1 MYYYKFTDKGMASR
15 LKAMHD
21 ARNALA
27 RKDIRKLH
35 VKLQPGNSK
44 TGRSCWT
51 VSLLP
56 VIDCGKG
63 CHVCKNSCYDLRNDC
78 RFDATIKDRA
88 KNSIIHK
95 EDPQRYW
102 TEIDMLVKANYA
114 EQVRINVGGDLTDE
128 DFAYVAKLGR
138 QNKQTDFLFFT
149 KNYDGINTFLDHHR
163 FPKNVKPILSAWPG
177 LELKNPHNLPVS
189 HVLFPDGTTTAPEFG
204 AYFCQ
209 GNCSKCHF
217 EREGCWVLKK
227 GENVLFEAH

>member
-1 MYYYKFTDKGMASR
+1 M
-15 LKAMHD
+15 
-21 ARNALA
+21 
-27 RKDIRKLH
+27 
-35 VKLQPGNSK
+35 
-44 TGRSCWT
+44 
-51 VSLLP
+51 
-56 VIDCGKG
+56 
-63 CHVCKNSCYDLRNDC
+63 
-78 RFDATIKDRA
+78 
-88 KNSIIHK
+88 
-95 EDPQRYW
+95 
-102 TEIDMLVKANYA
+102 
-114 EQVRINVGGDLTDE
+114 

-163 FPKNVKPILSAWPG
+163 FPKNVKSILSAWPG

-209 GNCSKCHF
+209 GNCSRCHF